1 MQPSRFNLNQKYDQ
15 VAKNLDAL
23 DLELSQTQKFQQIQ
37 QQQNQGRVLIS
48 REDRQTQYKNRV
60 LLESL
65 DINSG
70 YNGIVDMR
78 SKKIEELAKKYKV
91 DMTEF

>member
-15 VAKNLDAL
+15 VAINLDAL

-37 QQQNQGRVLIS
+37 QQQNQGRALIS